1 MENSSKENIFIS
13 WVLWQF
19 YEMPK
24 FLIGVCINYL
34 VFASNL
40 FSVFLLLKTLFS
52 PWRKYRWN
60 YPKGFN
66 VTEFFNTLIS
76 NIFSRFLG
84 ALMRLFL
91 IIGGILFQIFVIMVA
106 TAVLLIWIAIPLIII
121 AGFIFILF

>member
-1 MENSSKENIFIS
+1 MEKPAKENIFMS

-19 YEMPK
+19 YEMPN
-24 FLIGVCINYL
+24 FLIGVCINYFI
-34 VFASNL
+34 FASNL
-40 FSVFLLLKTLFS
+40 FSVSLLLKTLFS
-52 PWRKYRWN
+52 PWKKYRWG

-76 NIFSRFLG
+76 NVFSRFLG

-91 IIGGILFQIFVIMVA
+91 IVAGIFFQIFVVIA
-106 TAVLLIWIAIPLIII
+106 GLAIIFIWILLPFIIF